1 MKAFQLK
8 RPDQIKAHL
17 DKYVIGQDEAKKTL
31 SVAVYN
37 HYKRILHRGDPE
49 RKANIDKSNILLLG
63 PTGCGKT
70 LLVKTIAN
78 MLGVPCYIGSATS
91 LTASGYVGD
100 DIESLLSGLLMN
112 CGYDVERA
120 QAGIVFIDEIDKPNL

>member
-49 RKANIDKSNILLLG
+49 RKANI
-63 PTGCGKT
+63 
-70 LLVKTIAN
+70 
-78 MLGVPCYIGSATS
+78 
-91 LTASGYVGD
+91 
-100 DIESLLSGLLMN
+100 
-112 CGYDVERA
+112 
-120 QAGIVFIDEIDKPNL
+120 